1 MIGHAAQAWSDWN
14 FLAGELD
21 IVRRIK
27 EAAQTG
33 PDAWARVVGTRDD
46 LDEIKEEQQVTPGV
60 YVIYAG
66 FSVKDAGTS
75 QATIEHRWRVVL
87 AVATAT
93 PGRESSPRNQ
103 VAGRFLPSLLQ
114 ALHGFIP
121 AGSTTGLVPTTPPP
135 NFPNGKFSYYP
146 LSFTSET
153 IYTTRKG
160 PAIGP
165 LPLDR
170 RT

>member
-1 MIGHAAQAWSDWN
+1 MIGNPVQAWSDWN

-27 EAAQTG
+27 EAAQSG
-33 PDAWARVVGTRDD
+33 PDAWARIVGTRDD
-46 LDEIKEEQQVTPGV
+46 LDEVKEEQQVTPGV

-66 FSVKDAGTS
+66 FAVKDAGPA
-75 QATIEHRWRVVL
+75 QATVEHRWRVVL
-87 AVATAT
+87 AVSAAS
-93 PGRESSPRNQ
+93 PGREASPRNQ
-103 VAGRFLPSLLQ
+103 VAGKFLPALLQ

-121 AGSTTGLVPTTPPP
+121 AGSTTALVPASPPP
-135 NFPNGKFSYYP
+135 VYANGKFSYYP

-170 RT
+170 RY

>member
-1 MIGHAAQAWSDWN
+1 MIGNASQAWMDWN
-14 FLAGELD
+14 FMAGELD

-27 EAAQTG
+27 EATQTG

-46 LDEIKEEQQVTPGV
+46 LDQVKEEQQVTPGV

-66 FSVKDAGTS
+66 FAVKDASTS

-87 AVATAT
+87 ADSTAT
-93 PGRESSPRNQ
+93 PGREASSRNL
-103 VAGRFLPSLLQ
+103 VAGKYLPTLLQ

-121 AGSTTGLVPTTPPP
+121 AGSTTGLVPASPPP
-135 NFPNGKFSYYP
+135 IYPNGKFSYYP

>member
-1 MIGHAAQAWSDWN
+1 MIGNVSQAWTDWN
-14 FLAGELD
+14 FMAGELD

-27 EAAQTG
+27 EATQTS

-46 LDEIKEEQQVTPGV
+46 LDEVKEEQQVTPGV

-66 FSVKDAGTS
+66 FAIKDASTS
-75 QATIEHRWRVVL
+75 QATIEHRWRIVL
-87 AVATAT
+87 AVSSLS
-93 PGRESSPRNQ
+93 PGREASPRNL
-103 VAGRFLPSLLQ
+103 VAGKYLPALMQ
-114 ALHGFIP
+114 ALHGYIP
-121 AGSTTGLVPTTPPP
+121 DGSTTGLVPASPPP
-135 NFPNGKFSYYP
+135 TYPNGKFSYYP
-146 LSFTSET
+146 LSFTSDT

-170 RT
+170 RS

>member
-1 MIGHAAQAWSDWN
+1 MIGNTTQAWSDWN
-14 FLAGELD
+14 FLEGELD

-27 EAAQTG
+27 EAVQTG
-33 PDAWARVVGTRDD
+33 PGAWARIVGTRDD
-46 LDEIKEEQQVTPGV
+46 LDDIKEEQQVTPGV

-66 FSVKDAGTS
+66 FSVKDANTS

-93 PGRESSPRNQ
+93 PGREASPRNQ
-103 VAGRFLPSLLQ
+103 VAGQFLPSLLQ

-121 AGSTTGLVPTTPPP
+121 AGSTTGLVPATPPP
-135 NFPNGKFSYYP
+135 SFPNGKFSYYP
-146 LSFTSET
+146 LSFVSDT

>member
-1 MIGHAAQAWSDWN
+1 MIGNTQAWADWN
-14 FLAGELD
+14 FMAGELD

-27 EAAQTG
+27 EATQTG

-46 LDEIKEEQQVTPGV
+46 LDQVKEDQQVTPGV

-66 FSVKDAGTS
+66 PGFKQANQS
-75 QATIEHRWRVVL
+75 QATVEHRWRIVL
-87 AVATAT
+87 AVAAAT
-93 PGRESSPRNQ
+93 PGREASPRNQ
-103 VAGRFLPSLLQ
+103 VAGKYLPSLLQ
-114 ALHGFIP
+114 ALHGFVP
-121 AGSTTGLVPTTPPP
+121 AGSTTGLVPATPPP
-135 NFPNGKFSYYP
+135 MYPNGKFSYYP